1 MISELEQIF
10 THIPK
15 DIQSAVI
22 YGAGKHFCAGL
33 DLSEMTEHNTLLKTE
48 KA

>member
-1 MISELEQIF
+1 MISELEPIF